1 MENIAKF
8 EQEFKLSWFEK
19 RCRKLVFSMLNKLED
34 TLEIIESGQVYK
46 FGEASTKY
54 STDYHHGQ
62 IIIHDPKVY
71 TEFVKGGSIGVAEA
85 FIDNRWSSPNLTVVI
100 QIFSKAQKI
109 TDTLE
114 SKSGFLIKFK
124 NALFH
129 HFNGNSQKGAKK
141 NILAHYDLGNELY
154 KRFLDPEMMYSS
166 AIYPSS
172 KATLAEAQLNK
183 LELICQRLDLK
194 STDHLLEIG
203 TGWGGMAIYA
213 AQNYGCKVTT
223 TTISDAQYDYAK
235 ARIDALGLAPQI
247 TLLKDDYRD
256 LTGEFDKLVSV
267 EMIEAVGHKYM
278 DNFFKQCNQRLKPGG
293 KMLLQAITI
302 ADQRF
307 ESYLSNVDFIQR
319 YIFPGGFLPSISLMN
334 DKLKNQTDMVMEE
347 LHDIGLDYAKTLADW
362 RTLFNASWH
371 ELKEHGFDDKFKRLW
386 LYYFAYCEGAFLE
399 RAISTVHL
407 VARK

>member
-19 RCRKLVFSMLNKLED
+19 RCRKLVFSVLNKLED
-34 TLEIIESGQVYK
+34 TLEIIESGQVFK
-46 FGEASTKY
+46 FGLNNNQYT
-54 STDYHHGQ
+54 TNTRHGQ

-71 TEFVKGGSIGVAEA
+71 VDFVKGGSIGVAEA
-85 FIDNRWSSPNLTVVI
+85 FIDNRWSSPNLTMVI

-114 SKSGFLIKFK
+114 DKSVFIRKFK
-124 NALFH
+124 NVLFH
-129 HFNGNSQKGAKK
+129 HLNRNSHKGSKK

-166 AIYPSS
+166 AIYPNTT
-172 KATLAEAQLNK
+172 ATLAEAQLNK

-213 AQNYGCKVTT
+213 AQRYGCKVTT

-235 ARIDALGLAPQI
+235 DRIDALGLGPQI

-256 LTGEFDKLVSV
+256 LTGVYDKLVSV
-267 EMIEAVGHKYM
+267 EMIEAVGYKYM
-278 DNFFKQCNQRLKPGG
+278 DSFFTQCNDRLKPGG

-307 ESYLSNVDFIQR
+307 ESYLANVDFIQR
-319 YIFPGGFLPSISLMN
+319 YIFPGGFLPSINLMN
-334 DKLKNQTDMVMEE
+334 DKLKNKTDMVMEA

-362 RTLFNASWH
+362 RVLFNYSWH
-371 ELKEHGFDDKFKRLW
+371 ELKEHGFDEKFKRLW

-399 RAISTVHL
+399 RSISTVHL